1 MIALSAAEAV
11 TWLRRGETKFSD
23 ERNRRST
30 GTRSSSITPASRPV
44 STYRLIR
51 RRANSATPPAASR
64 IITSER
70 HASVRIIAA
79 RSAATASAVASAH
92 SMSIP
97 RSMYDRMLL
106 LSKM

>member
-1 MIALSAAEAV
+1 
-11 TWLRRGETKFSD
+11 
-23 ERNRRST
+23 
-30 GTRSSSITPASRPV
+30 
-44 STYRLIR
+44 LIR

-70 HASVRIIAA
+70 HASARIIAA
-79 RSAATASAVASAH
+79 RSAAIASAVASAH